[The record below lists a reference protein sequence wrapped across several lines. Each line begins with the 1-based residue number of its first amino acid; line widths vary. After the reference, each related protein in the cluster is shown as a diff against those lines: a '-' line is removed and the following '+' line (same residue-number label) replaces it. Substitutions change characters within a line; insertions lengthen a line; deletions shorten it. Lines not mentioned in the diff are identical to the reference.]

1 MQELSTDG
9 SALPFVIGNIN
20 RSDGSR
26 GEGANAHLTVATVK
40 IYDRALAAG
49 AIENEYNQD
58 AESFGRSPTGN
69 VDSDGA
75 GLTEAQEG
83 VLGTNPNVVDTDQD
97 GQPDGAEVDAGTD
110 PLDAGSFFKIVSL
123 SREGNGDASI
133 TWLSSPGKDYVVQY
147 SNTLQV
153 GSWAD
158 LNGGAP
164 IPGGPGETTTFE
176 DIAEAP
182 GQTRLF
188 YRVLLV
194 P

>member
-1 MQELSTDG
+1 M
-9 SALPFVIGNIN
+9 IGNSN

-26 GEGANAHLTVATVK
+26 GEGGESALTIATVK

-58 AESFGRSPTGN
+58 AVSFSRPPTGN
-69 VDSDGA
+69 IDTDGD
-75 GLTEAQEG
+75 GLTDAEEA
-83 VLGTNPNVVDTDQD
+83 VLGTNPNVADTDQD

-110 PLDAGSFFKIVSL
+110 PLDSGSFFKIVSL
-123 SREGNGDASI
+123 SREGNGDATI
-133 TWLSSPGKDYVVQY
+133 TWLSSSGKNYVVQH
-147 SNTLQV
+147 STTMQV

-158 LNGGAP
+158 LNGGLP
-164 IPGGPGETTTFE
+164 IVGGPGQITSFV
-176 DIAEAP
+176 DHGEAP
-182 GQTRLF
+182 AQTRLF